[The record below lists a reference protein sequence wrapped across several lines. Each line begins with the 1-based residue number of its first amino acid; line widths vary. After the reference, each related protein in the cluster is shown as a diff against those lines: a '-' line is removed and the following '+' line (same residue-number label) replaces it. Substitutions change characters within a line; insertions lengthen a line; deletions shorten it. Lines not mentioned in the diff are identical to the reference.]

1 MKIYIMSGACY
12 SEDGTLMSY
21 ARAFKDLKSAKAALK
36 EDFEEN
42 ARIEVGTEDEWIDE
56 HAGISENGMMWWSY
70 NDNQTHCEII
80 VSEIE

>member
-1 MKIYIMSGACY
+1 MSGACY
-12 SEDGTLMSY
+12 SGDGDLMSY
-21 ARAFKDLKSAKAALK
+21 ARAFKDLESAKAALK

-42 ARIEVGTEDEWIDE
+42 ARMEVGTEDELIDE
-56 HAGISENGMMWWSY
+56 HAGISENGMVWWSY

>member
-1 MKIYIMSGACY
+1 MSGACY
-12 SEDGTLMSY
+12 SEDGHLLSY
-21 ARAFKDLKSAKAALK
+21 ARAFKALESAKAALK

-42 ARIEVGTEDEWIDE
+42 ARINVGTEDEWIDDE

-80 VSEIE
+80 ESEIE

>member
-12 SEDGTLMSY
+12 SGDGHLLSY
-21 ARAFKDLKSAKAALK
+21 ARAFKALESAKAALR

-42 ARIEVGTEDEWIDE
+42 TQNDE

>member
-12 SEDGTLMSY
+12 SEDGDLMSY
-21 ARAFKDLKSAKAALK
+21 ARAFKDLESAKAALK
-36 EDFEEN
+36 EDFNEN
-42 ARIEVGTEDEWIDE
+42 ARIEVGTEDVYFDE

-80 VSEIE
+80 ESEIE